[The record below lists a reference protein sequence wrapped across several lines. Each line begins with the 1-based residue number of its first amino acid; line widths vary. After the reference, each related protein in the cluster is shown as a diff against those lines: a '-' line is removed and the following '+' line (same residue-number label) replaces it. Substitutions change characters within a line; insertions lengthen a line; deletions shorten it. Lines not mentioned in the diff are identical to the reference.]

1 MSGTLYGI
9 GLGPGDAEL
18 MTLKAARLIGS
29 ARVVAYPALA
39 GSESFAR
46 SIAAELL
53 ADGVQEIR
61 IDVPMVVDRGPA
73 QAVYDKAADE
83 ISAALETGLDVV
95 MLCEGDP
102 FFYGSFMYLYA
113 RLSGRFAVEVVPG
126 VTSMTASAAALGLP
140 LAARNEVLSVIPGPL
155 EDEAL
160 KVLIAAA
167 DSVVI
172 MKVGRHLE
180 RVRQV
185 IEGLG
190 LLDRAHYIERA
201 SLVQERRMALAEAP
215 QKAPYFSM
223 ILITKGA
230 DPWL

>member
-18 MTLKAARLIGS
+18 MTLKAAQLIG
-29 ARVVAYPALA
+29 AAQVVAYPALA
-39 GSESFAR
+39 GGESFAR

-61 IDVPMVVDRGPA
+61 IDVPMVVDRAPA
-73 QAVYDKAADE
+73 QAAYDKAADE

-95 MLCEGDP
+95 VLCEGDP

-113 RLSGRFAVEVVPG
+113 RLSGRFTVEVVPG
-126 VTSMTASAAALGLP
+126 VTSITASAAALGLP

-180 RVRQV
+180 RVRRV
-185 IEGLG
+185 IEGLD

-201 SLVQERRMALAEAP
+201 SLEQERRMALADAP

>member
-1 MSGTLYGI
+1 MSGILYGI

-39 GSESFAR
+39 GGESFAR

-73 QAVYDKAADE
+73 QAAYDKAADE
-83 ISAALETGLDVV
+83 ISAVLETGLDVV
-95 MLCEGDP
+95 VLCEGDP

-113 RLSGRFAVEVVPG
+113 RLSGRFAIEVVPG

-185 IEGLG
+185 IAGLG

>member
-73 QAVYDKAADE
+73 QAAYDKAADE
-83 ISAALETGLDVV
+83 ISAVLETGLDVV
-95 MLCEGDP
+95 VLCEGDP

>member
-18 MTLKAARLIGS
+18 MTLKAARLIR
-29 ARVVAYPALA
+29 AAQVVAYPALA
-39 GSESFAR
+39 GGESFAR

-73 QAVYDKAADE
+73 QAAYDKAASE
-83 ISAALETGLDVV
+83 ISAVLETGLDVV
-95 MLCEGDP
+95 VLCEGDP

-113 RLSGRFAVEVVPG
+113 RLSGRFTVEVVPG

-140 LAARNEVLSVIPGPL
+140 LTARNEVLSVIPGPL
-155 EDEAL
+155 EDDAL

-167 DSVVI
+167 DSLVI

-180 RVRQV
+180 RIRQV
-185 IEGLG
+185 IDGLG
-190 LLDRAHYIERA
+190 LLEQAHYIERA
-201 SLVQERRMALAEAP
+201 SLAQERRMALVDAP
-215 QKAPYFSM
+215 QNAPYFSI
-223 ILITKGA
+223 ILVTKGA